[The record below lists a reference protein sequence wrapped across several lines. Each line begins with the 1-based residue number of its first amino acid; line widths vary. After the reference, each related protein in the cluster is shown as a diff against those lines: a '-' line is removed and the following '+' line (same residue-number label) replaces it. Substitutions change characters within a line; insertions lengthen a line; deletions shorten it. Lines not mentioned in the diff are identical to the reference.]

1 MKKLLAL
8 SLGDVKNITRDSM
21 LLMGIFAPLL
31 LAVFVRFVVPL
42 AADEVLERFALDI
55 REHYTFIMSFI
66 IQLSPF
72 MLGVMAGLM
81 ILDEKDEN
89 ILAQIAVTP
98 LSTSGY
104 IAYRLLSPMI
114 VSLFLTLFMVWI
126 ADLVTLEWKLLPI
139 VLLVCMHTPIVAL
152 FLGGMA
158 QNKVEGLALT
168 KGAGVVLFASLASY
182 LIPSN
187 WAYVAGVFPTYWI
200 SEAFVAA
207 IDGSIQ
213 TYAMAVGAG
222 FIVSGAYLYLLL
234 RKFKT

>member
-1 MKKLLAL
+1 
-8 SLGDVKNITRDSM
+8 M
-21 LLMGIFAPLL
+21 LLMAIFAPLL
-31 LAVFVRFVVPL
+31 LALFVRFLMPF
-42 AADEVLERFALDI
+42 AADEVLERFTLDL

-98 LSTSGY
+98 LSASGY

-114 VSLFLTLFMVWI
+114 ISLFLTLFVVWF
-126 ADLVTLEWKLLPI
+126 ADLVTLEWRLLPV

-152 FLGGMA
+152 FLGGIA

-182 LIPSN
+182 FIPSN
-187 WAYVAGVFPTYWI
+187 WAHLAGFFPTYWI

-213 TYAMAVGAG
+213 AYALAVGAG